1 MKYRRLGRSG
11 LKVSEISLGSWL
23 TYGGYVEREN
33 AVNSIKTAYDL
44 GINFFDTANVYEKG
58 AAEELVGK
66 ALKAYPRESYVLA
79 TKAFWPMGEGPNDRG
94 LRASIY
100 GAGECQPEV
109 NSIKTAYDL
118 GINFFD
124 TANVYEKGA
133 AEELVGKALKA
144 YPRESYVLATKAFWP
159 MGEGPN
165 DRGLSRKHITEQA
178 NASLKRLGHD
188 YVDIFYCHR
197 HDPETPLE
205 ETLRAIDDLVRQ
217 GKVLYVGV
225 SEWQASQIAEAI
237 GVADRYLLDR
247 IVVNQPIYNMF
258 ERYIEKEVMPL
269 SERVGIGQVVFSP
282 LAQGL
287 LTGKYTSAS
296 DIPQDSRAAKLDWMR
311 KGITEEKIAKVQQLE
326 GVAKELGISVGN
338 LALAWILRKDNV
350 ASALVGAS
358 RPEQVTE
365 NAKASGIVL
374 SEDVQ
379 ERIEDILK

>member
-1 MKYRRLGRSG
+1 MKYRRLGGTG

-44 GINFFDTANVYEKG
+44 GINFFDTANVYERG

-66 ALKAYPRESYVLA
+66 ALKEYPRESYVLA
-79 TKAFWPMGEGPNDRG
+79 TKAFWPMGD
-94 LRASIY
+94 
-100 GAGECQPEV
+100 
-109 NSIKTAYDL
+109 
-118 GINFFD
+118 
-124 TANVYEKGA
+124 
-133 AEELVGKALKA
+133 
-144 YPRESYVLATKAFWP
+144 
-159 MGEGPN
+159 GPN
-165 DRGLSRKHITEQA
+165 DRGLSRKHVIEQA

-197 HDPETPLE
+197 HDPETPLY

-225 SEWQASQIAEAI
+225 SEWQASQIAEAL
-237 GVADRYLLDR
+237 GVADQHLLDR

-258 ERYIEKEVMPL
+258 ERYIEKEIIPL
-269 SERVGIGQVVFSP
+269 SERHGIGQVVFSP

-296 DIPQDSRAAKLDWMR
+296 DIPEDSRAAKLDWVR
-311 KGITEEKIAKVQQLE
+311 KGITKEKIAKVKQLE
-326 GVAKELGISVGN
+326 GIAAELGISVGN
-338 LALAWILRKDNV
+338 LALAWILRQSNV

-365 NAKASGIVL
+365 NAKASGIEL
-374 SEDVQ
+374 SEDVLN
-379 ERIEDILK
+379 RIEEILK